1 METPSL
7 ESQTQAALA
16 QVLNDLQTATLM
28 ASALERQLL
37 EAGTTIQQ
45 LAQTVENLTA
55 TQNLAAG
62 AARSAPSTRHR
73 SLLVDHYC

>member
-1 METPSL
+1 MEIESL

-37 EAGTTIQQ
+37 EAGLTIKR

-55 TQNLAAG
+55 PQNSAQPAPPLNKS
-62 AARSAPSTRHR
+62 ARRR
-73 SLLVDHYC
+73 SLLLDHY

>member
-1 METPSL
+1 MEIESL

-37 EAGTTIQQ
+37 EAGLTIKQ

-55 TQNLAAG
+55 TQNLAQPPSHLNKS
-62 AARSAPSTRHR
+62 ARRR
-73 SLLVDHYC
+73 SLLLDHY